1 VEREG
6 KLVEYESYHVW
17 LIIHCRTYPLCSCR
31 LLLFQIPYYALANIW
46 LDRGFVVTCMHSEL
60 VNDLI
65 VIKAPACWT
74 RADHHNSEL
83 HGLAFRIQSSN
94 WDMHLKS
101 HFPLQ
106 FFLPF
111 FFQKPW
117 NDTALFGRAPLWL
130 GLLPRSPT
138 KCFVGWPVFQWKKT
152 KEPEPSQSCHTPPQF
167 VQHWRFVLYSVGL
180 STLCQSLHCPWRSQE
195 QGLNFAK
202 NICKICIFDYII
214 FIFLD
219 SPGEIL
225 S

>member
-1 VEREG
+1 MEREG

-111 FFQKPW
+111 FSR
-117 NDTALFGRAPLWL
+117 NHGTIRGSLV
-130 GLLPRSPT
+130 GLLSGSGSSQGVLPNVLLDDPFFSEKKQRSRSRVSPAT
-138 KCFVGWPVFQWKKT
+138 HPLSLYNIGV
-152 KEPEPSQSCHTPPQF
+152 SSCIALVSPPYAN
-167 VQHWRFVLYSVGL
+167 HYIVLEG
-180 STLCQSLHCPWRSQE
+180 HRSRV
-195 QGLNFAK
+195 
-202 NICKICIFDYII
+202 
-214 FIFLD
+214 
-219 SPGEIL
+219 
-225 S
+225 